1 MADTILLVDDEEGI
15 LQALSAIL
23 RDEGYQVAEA
33 QGGTQAVKSVARA
46 PPSAV
51 LLDIWMPDQD
61 GLETLRQI
69 REIAPDVPVIM
80 MSGHGTIETAIKAI
94 KLGAYDYI
102 EKPLSLDKVLL
113 LVRHAIETRRLS
125 EENVRLRATITR
137 RLALIGDGP
146 AMTRLKAEIATA
158 ASSHS
163 RVLISG
169 ENGTGKEVVA
179 RLIHAQSPRAA
190 GPFVDVNCAAI
201 PDTLIESELFGHERG
216 AFTGATA
223 MKRGRFEDADGGTL
237 FLDEV
242 GDMSLITQAKVLRVL
257 QEQRFTRV
265 GGGKTIEVDVRVIS
279 ASNKR
284 LTEEIAR
291 GAFRED
297 LYYRLNVIPLSVP
310 PLRDRIED
318 IPALAEHFLREIA
331 AEQGIKPK
339 TLHPGALDALMRYR
353 WPGNVR
359 ELRNAIERLLIMAPG
374 PVIAPADLAPSFT
387 ARPST
392 FPDGAASPPSPDK
405 PIPLRDARSAF
416 ERAFIAQAL
425 RAHDGNVSKTAEAL
439 GLERSHLHRKIKLLG
454 IELRPEDAPAP

>member
-1 MADTILLVDDEEGI
+1 
-15 LQALSAIL
+15 
-23 RDEGYQVAEA
+23 
-33 QGGTQAVKSVARA
+33 
-46 PPSAV
+46 
-51 LLDIWMPDQD
+51 MPDQD

-113 LVRHAIETRRLS
+113 LVQHAIETRRLS

-146 AMTRLKAEIATA
+146 AMKRLKAEIATA

-242 GDMSLITQAKVLRVL
+242 ADMSLITQAKVLRVL

-359 ELRNAIERLLIMAPG
+359 ELRNTIERLLIMAPG
-374 PVIAPADLAPSFT
+374 PVIAPADMAPPFT
-387 ARPST
+387 GRGSASS
-392 FPDGAASPPSPDK
+392 DGAASAAPDTA
-405 PIPLRDARSAF
+405 ISLRDARSAF
-416 ERAFIAQAL
+416 ERAFIAEAL

-454 IELRPEDAPAP
+454 IELRAEDAPAP

>member
-1 MADTILLVDDEEGI
+1 MADTILLVDDEDSI

-23 RDEGYQVAEA
+23 LDEGYRVAKTQDGA
-33 QGGTQAVKSVARA
+33 QAVKSVTKD

-69 REIAPDVPVIM
+69 RELAPDVPVIM

-113 LVRHAIETRRLS
+113 LVRHAVETRRLS

-137 RLALIGDGP
+137 RLALIGTSP
-146 AMTRLKAEIATA
+146 AMTRLKAEVATA

-179 RLIHAQSPRAA
+179 RLIHAQSPRA
-190 GPFVDVNCAAI
+190 GKPFVDVNCAAI

-223 MKRGRFEDADGGTL
+223 MKRGRFEEADGGTL

-242 GDMSLITQAKVLRVL
+242 GDMSLVTQAKVLRVL

-265 GGGKTIEVDVRVIS
+265 GGGKPIEVDVRVIS
-279 ASNKR
+279 ASNKH
-284 LTEEIAR
+284 LSEEIAR

-297 LYYRLNVIPLSVP
+297 LYYRLNVIPLFVP
-310 PLRDRIED
+310 PLRDRRGD
-318 IPALAEHFLREIA
+318 IPELVAHFLHDIA
-331 AEQGIKPK
+331 AEQSLKPK
-339 TLHPGALDALMRYR
+339 TVHPHVIDAFMRYH

-359 ELRNAIERLLIMAPG
+359 ELRNTVERLLIMVPG
-374 PVIAPADLAPSFT
+374 PVITPDDIPAFLQDT
-387 ARPST
+387 ATPVASS
-392 FPDGAASPPSPDK
+392 PPHAASF
-405 PIPLRDARSAF
+405 REARTTF
-416 ERAFIAQAL
+416 EREFITQAL
-425 RAHDGNVSKTAEAL
+425 RAHEWNVSKTAEAL
-439 GLERSHLHRKIKLLG
+439 GLERSHLHRKIKLLA
-454 IELRPEDAPAP
+454 IELRPDASPHSG

>member
-1 MADTILLVDDEEGI
+1 MADTILVVDDEEGI

-23 RDEGYQVAEA
+23 RDEGYRVAEA
-33 QGGTQAVKSVARA
+33 QGGTQAVKSVAKD
-46 PPSAV
+46 PPSAI

-113 LVRHAIETRRLS
+113 LVQHAIETRRLS

-146 AMTRLKAEIATA
+146 AMKRLKAEIATA

-284 LTEEIAR
+284 LPDEIAR

-318 IPALAEHFLREIA
+318 VPALTEHFLREIA

-359 ELRNAIERLLIMAPG
+359 ELRNTIERLLIMAPG
-374 PVIAPADLAPSFT
+374 PVIAPADLAPPFT
-387 ARPST
+387 GRGSAS
-392 FPDGAASPPSPDK
+392 PDGAASAAPDTA
-405 PIPLRDARSAF
+405 ISLRDARSAF
-416 ERAFIAQAL
+416 ERAFIGQAL

>member
-1 MADTILLVDDEEGI
+1 MADTILVVDDEEGI

-23 RDEGYQVAEA
+23 RDEGYLVSET
-33 QGGTQAVKSVARA
+33 QGGAQAVKSVAKD

-69 REIAPDVPVIM
+69 RELAPDVPVIM

-113 LVRHAIETRRLS
+113 LVQHAIETRRLS

-146 AMTRLKAEIATA
+146 AMKRLKAEIATA

-242 GDMSLITQAKVLRVL
+242 GDMSLVTQAKVLRVL

-265 GGGKTIEVDVRVIS
+265 GGGKTLDVDVRVIS

-284 LTEEIAR
+284 LTDEIAR

-297 LYYRLNVIPLSVP
+297 LYYRLNVIPLFVP

-318 IPALAEHFLREIA
+318 VPALAEHFLREIA

-359 ELRNAIERLLIMAPG
+359 ELRNTIERLLIMAPG
-374 PVIAPADLAPSFT
+374 PVITPADMAPPFTGGGSALPDGTAAPAAPDRVIS
-387 ARPST
+387 
-392 FPDGAASPPSPDK
+392 
-405 PIPLRDARSAF
+405 LRDARSAF

-454 IELRPEDAPAP
+454 IELRPEDAAAP

>member
-1 MADTILLVDDEEGI
+1 MADTILLVDDEESI

-23 RDEGYQVAEA
+23 RDEGYRVAET
-33 QGGTQAVKSVARA
+33 QGGAQAVKSVAKD
-46 PPSAV
+46 PPSVV

-69 REIAPDVPVIM
+69 RELAPDVPVIM

-113 LVRHAIETRRLS
+113 LVQHAIETRRLS

-137 RLALIGDGP
+137 RLALIGDSP
-146 AMTRLKAEIATA
+146 PMTRLKAEIATA
-158 ASSHS
+158 GSSHS

-179 RLIHAQSPRAA
+179 RLIHARSPRAEK
-190 GPFVDVNCAAI
+190 PFVDVNCAAI

-223 MKRGRFEDADGGTL
+223 MKRGRFEEADGGTL

-242 GDMSLITQAKVLRVL
+242 GDMSLVTQAKVLRVL

-265 GGGKTIEVDVRVIS
+265 GGGKPIEVDVRVIS
-279 ASNKR
+279 ASNKH
-284 LTEEIAR
+284 LTGEIAR

-297 LYYRLNVIPLSVP
+297 LYYRLNVIPLFVP
-310 PLRDRIED
+310 PLRDRRGD
-318 IPALAEHFLREIA
+318 IPELVDHFLHDVA
-331 AEQGIKPK
+331 AEQGLKPK
-339 TLHPGALDALMRYR
+339 TIHPDVLDAFMRYH

-359 ELRNAIERLLIMAPG
+359 ELRNTVERLLIMAPG
-374 PVIAPADLAPSFT
+374 PVITPADTPSFLDVVT
-387 ARPST
+387 SPASPSLRR
-392 FPDGAASPPSPDK
+392 AAS
-405 PIPLRDARSAF
+405 LREARTTF
-416 ERAFIAQAL
+416 EREFITQSL
-425 RAHDGNVSKTAEAL
+425 KAHEWNVSKTAEAL
-439 GLERSHLHRKIKLLG
+439 GLERSHLHRKIKLLA
-454 IELRPEDAPAP
+454 IEIRSDASPHDG

>member
-23 RDEGYQVAEA
+23 RDEGYRVAEA
-33 QGGTQAVKSVARA
+33 QGGTQAVKSVAKD
-46 PPSAV
+46 PPSAI
-51 LLDIWMPDQD
+51 LLDIWMPGQD

-69 REIAPDVPVIM
+69 RELAPDVPVIM

-113 LVRHAIETRRLS
+113 LVQHAIETRRLS

-146 AMTRLKAEIATA
+146 TMTRLKAEIATA

-179 RLIHAQSPRAA
+179 RLIHARSPRAA

-201 PDTLIESELFGHERG
+201 PDPLIESELFGHERG

-242 GDMSLITQAKVLRVL
+242 GDMSLGTQAKVLRVL

-265 GGGKTIEVDVRVIS
+265 GGGKTLEVDVRVIS

-284 LTEEIAR
+284 LPDEIAR

-297 LYYRLNVIPLSVP
+297 LFYRLNVIPLSVP

-318 IPALAEHFLREIA
+318 VPALAEHFLREIA

-359 ELRNAIERLLIMAPG
+359 ELRNTIERLLIMAPG
-374 PVIAPADLAPSFT
+374 PVITPADMAPPFT
-387 ARPST
+387 ARGSAS
-392 FPDGAASPPSPDK
+392 PDGAAASAAPDGA
-405 PIPLRDARSAF
+405 ISLRDARSAF
-416 ERAFIAQAL
+416 ERAFVSQAL
-425 RAHDGNVSKTAEAL
+425 KAHDGNVSKTAEAL

-454 IELRPEDAPAP
+454 IELRPEDASAP

>member
-1 MADTILLVDDEEGI
+1 MADTILVVDDEEGI

-23 RDEGYQVAEA
+23 RDEGYLVSET
-33 QGGTQAVKSVARA
+33 QGGAQAVKSVAKD

-69 REIAPDVPVIM
+69 RELAHDVPVIM

-113 LVRHAIETRRLS
+113 LVQHAIETRRLS

-146 AMTRLKAEIATA
+146 AMKRLKAEIATA

-179 RLIHAQSPRAA
+179 RLIHAQSPRAT

-242 GDMSLITQAKVLRVL
+242 GDMSLVTQAKVLRAL

-265 GGGKTIEVDVRVIS
+265 GGGKTLDVDVRVIS

-284 LTEEIAR
+284 LTDEIAR

-297 LYYRLNVIPLSVP
+297 LYYRLNVIPLFVP

-318 IPALAEHFLREIA
+318 VPALAEHFLREIA

-359 ELRNAIERLLIMAPG
+359 ELRNTIERLLIMAPG
-374 PVIAPADLAPSFT
+374 PVITPTDMAPPFT
-387 ARPST
+387 GGGSAL
-392 FPDGAASPPSPDK
+392 PDGTAASAAPDRV
-405 PIPLRDARSAF
+405 ISLRDARSAF

-454 IELRPEDAPAP
+454 IELKPEDAAAP

>member
-1 MADTILLVDDEEGI
+1 MADTILVVDDEEGI

-33 QGGTQAVKSVARA
+33 QGGTQAVKSVAKD
-46 PPSAV
+46 PPSAI

-113 LVRHAIETRRLS
+113 LVQHAIETRRLS

-146 AMTRLKAEIATA
+146 AMKRLKAEIATA

-318 IPALAEHFLREIA
+318 VPALAEHFLREIA

-359 ELRNAIERLLIMAPG
+359 ELRNTIERLLIMAPG
-374 PVIAPADLAPSFT
+374 PVIAPADMAPPFT
-387 ARPST
+387 GRGST
-392 FPDGAASPPSPDK
+392 SPDGAASAAPDTA
-405 PIPLRDARSAF
+405 ISLRDARLAF

-454 IELRPEDAPAP
+454 IELRAEDAPAP

>member
-33 QGGTQAVKSVARA
+33 QGGTQAVKSVAKD
-46 PPSAV
+46 PPSAI

-113 LVRHAIETRRLS
+113 LVQHAIETHRLS

-146 AMTRLKAEIATA
+146 AMKRLKAEIATA

-179 RLIHAQSPRAA
+179 RLIHAQSPRAT

-242 GDMSLITQAKVLRVL
+242 ADMSLITQAKVLRVL

-284 LTEEIAR
+284 LPDEIAR

-297 LYYRLNVIPLSVP
+297 LYYRLNVIPLSMP

-318 IPALAEHFLREIA
+318 VPALAEHFLREIA

-359 ELRNAIERLLIMAPG
+359 ELRNTIERLLIMAPG
-374 PVIAPADLAPSFT
+374 PVIAPADMAPPFT
-387 ARPST
+387 GGGSAL
-392 FPDGAASPPSPDK
+392 PDGTVASAAPDTA
-405 PIPLRDARSAF
+405 ISLRDARSAF
-416 ERAFIAQAL
+416 ERVFIAQAL

-454 IELRPEDAPAP
+454 IDLRPEDAHAP